1 MDIAKISGIRPGDW
15 EVVDRAFASVEAQ
28 PIACCN
34 WAETYP
40 YAPDVQF
47 RMFHTGDY
55 LMLRF
60 DVAERYTAARVAE
73 DNGRVWTDSCV
84 EFFIAPDTESYYNF
98 ETSCIGRLLLGY
110 HRQGEKTVSAPAE
123 ALGSVIRHIAARHAV
138 RGARRRQPLV
148 GRAGHSSAGAVPPR
162 PDRLERRGG
171 ARQPLQV
178 RRRPFAPPLPLVAPH
193 TDGKTEFPPSG
204 IFRSYQI
211 QII

>member
-47 RMFHTGDY
+47 RMFHTGAY

-60 DVAERYTAARVAE
+60 DVREQWTMARVTE
-73 DNGRVWTDSCV
+73 DNGEVWTDSCV

-123 ALGSVIRHIAARHAV
+123 ALGSVIRHTSLPGTSEAKARPIA
-138 RGARRRQPLV
+138 
-148 GRAGHSSAGAVPPR
+148 
-162 PDRLERRGG
+162 
-171 ARQPLQV
+171 
-178 RRRPFAPPLPLVAPH
+178 PLPAHRSTTLARYMPFLVAQS
-193 TDGKTEFPPSG
+193 TPSCTTSSVSG
-204 IFRSYQI
+204 RGMNTPGPTFKSR
-211 QII
+211 

>member
-123 ALGSVIRHIAARHAV
+123 ALGSVIRHTSLPGTPFEARANLFKCGDDLSH
-138 RGARRRQPLV
+138 PHFL
-148 GRAGHSSAGAVPPR
+148 SWR
-162 PDRLERRGG
+162 PIRTEK
-171 ARQPLQV
+171 PNFH
-178 RRRPFAPPLPLVAPH
+178 RP
-193 TDGKTEFPPSG
+193 EFFDH
-204 IFRSYQI
+204 IKFK
-211 QII
+211 

>member
-84 EFFIAPDTESYYNF
+84 
-98 ETSCIGRLLLGY
+98 
-110 HRQGEKTVSAPAE
+110 
-123 ALGSVIRHIAARHAV
+123 
-138 RGARRRQPLV
+138 
-148 GRAGHSSAGAVPPR
+148 
-162 PDRLERRGG
+162 
-171 ARQPLQV
+171 
-178 RRRPFAPPLPLVAPH
+178 
-193 TDGKTEFPPSG
+193 
-204 IFRSYQI
+204 
-211 QII
+211 